1 MLSVIN
7 VLIVFLYLVAGL
19 ASADVRRW
27 TAWLFSGGSAAVG
40 DTPGGESSEKI
51 LYGGA
56 VV

>member
-7 VLIVFLYLVAGL
+7 ALTVFWHVVAGL
-19 ASADVRRW
+19 ASADVRRG
-27 TAWLFSGGSAAVG
+27 TAWLFGGGSAAVG
-40 DTPGGESSEKI
+40 DTPGQESSEKI